1 MRVLLSSVSGLLESR
16 CPPDGTERLS
26 SSSSTGYLTRSPF
39 HSIGSETCPWTITA
53 DRGQRLNLSIIH
65 HHVTSDSD
73 VPLFSSLSESAH
85 HLSTSSS
92 SSCSTTV
99 VIDDVIAVRRT
110 RFGACA
116 ERHQQ
121 QQQRRHLVTSA
132 GNALSVHVTGSNGG
146 TDFLLRYSGKKR
158 KFHIFFTFHFMVVS
172 VTKAHNTQ
180 APHKWLHCE
189 SLLGAYIPCV
199 RV

>member
-1 MRVLLSSVSGLLESR
+1 MFFVLNTRNLSKIWRLIIEIRVLLSSVSGLLESR

-26 SSSSTGYLTRSPF
+26 SSSHSTGYLTRSSF

-85 HLSTSSS
+85 HLSSS
-92 SSCSTTV
+92 SSCSTTI

-110 RFGACA
+110 RVDACA
-116 ERHQQ
+116 ERHQQQ

-146 TDFLLRYSGKKR
+146 TDFLLRYSGREKIS
-158 KFHIFFTFHFMVVS
+158 FLF
-172 VTKAHNTQ
+172 
-180 APHKWLHCE
+180 
-189 SLLGAYIPCV
+189 
-199 RV
+199 